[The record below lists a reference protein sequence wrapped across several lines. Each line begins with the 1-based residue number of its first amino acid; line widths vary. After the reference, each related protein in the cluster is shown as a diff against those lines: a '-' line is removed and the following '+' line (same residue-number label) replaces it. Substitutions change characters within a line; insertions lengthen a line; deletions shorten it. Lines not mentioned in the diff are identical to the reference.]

1 MESNMSSLYKNKNIY
16 YLSLYHN
23 GKRVT
28 KSLKSSEYKV
38 AKALKPLMEASIIQ
52 ELTGIKERNAELSFP
67 QLVNRFLKANHPWSQ
82 STRDL
87 NTYIL
92 KSYLKKKPLPSNPS
106 SRATHIRHINQCWKW
121 GVKNKLVR
129 KAELIKGDTKGESR
143 LRTYTEKELKLLFSE
158 INDEKFNSFIRFAYY
173 TGARSGEIRSISRDL
188 ILNECIYKNRTQNG
202 QIKQSGQRY
211 NS

>member
-1 MESNMSSLYKNKNIY
+1 
-16 YLSLYHN
+16 
-23 GKRVT
+23 
-28 KSLKSSEYKV
+28 
-38 AKALKPLMEASIIQ
+38 MEASIIQ
-52 ELTGIKERNAELSFP
+52 ELTGIKERNAELPFP

-143 LRTYTEKELKLLFSE
+143 LRTYTEKELKLLFSD
-158 INDEKFNSFIRFAYY
+158 IKDEKFNSFIRFAYY

-188 ILNECIYKNRTQNG
+188 MLDESVYFNLLPLGLK
-202 QIKQSGQRY
+202 
-211 NS
+211 

>member
-1 MESNMSSLYKNKNIY
+1 MSSLYKNKNIY

-23 GKRVT
+23 GKRIT
-28 KSLKSSEYKV
+28 KSFKSSEHKV

-52 ELTGIKERNAELSFP
+52 ELTGIKESNAELSFP

-106 SRATHIRHINQCWKW
+106 SRATNIRHINQCWKW

-143 LRTYTEKELKLLFSE
+143 LRTYTEKS
-158 INDEKFNSFIRFAYY
+158 
-173 TGARSGEIRSISRDL
+173 
-188 ILNECIYKNRTQNG
+188 
-202 QIKQSGQRY
+202 
-211 NS
+211 